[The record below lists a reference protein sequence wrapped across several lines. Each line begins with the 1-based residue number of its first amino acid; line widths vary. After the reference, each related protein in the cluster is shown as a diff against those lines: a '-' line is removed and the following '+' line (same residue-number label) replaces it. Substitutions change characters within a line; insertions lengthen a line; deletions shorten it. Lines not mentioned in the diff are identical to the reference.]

1 MELLKTFLFL
11 LEEENDD
18 VFSFNKLAD
27 HTSYI
32 KAKQSCL

>member
-18 VFSFNKLAD
+18 FFFNKLAD